1 VNGTSGLFG
10 GFVTASLARFDLLLH
25 PTNNCCLSMVIA
37 GRNTAYWSRLLL
49 NNMIYSSSSF
59 SAISLPGMGSF
70 KINSYDIVHKSGV
83 SLSIA
88 RVAYDCV
95 VQTSLA
101 GTS

>member
-1 VNGTSGLFG
+1 MQLPNDR
-10 GFVTASLARFDLLLH
+10 LAAFK
-25 PTNNCCLSMVIA
+25 TV
-37 GRNTAYWSRLLL
+37 
-49 NNMIYSSSSF
+49 NMIYTSSSF

-70 KINSYDIVHKSGV
+70 KINSYDIVVHKSGV